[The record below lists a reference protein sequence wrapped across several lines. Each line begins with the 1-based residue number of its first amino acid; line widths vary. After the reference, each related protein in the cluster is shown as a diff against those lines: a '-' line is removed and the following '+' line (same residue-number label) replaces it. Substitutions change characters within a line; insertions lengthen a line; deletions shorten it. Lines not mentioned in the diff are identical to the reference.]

1 MVLRSLKNLTIGA
14 HFKMTVV
21 EEIMEPAEK
30 VFEKCVELANLAFST
45 KTLIDFTTMSD
56 KEMRET
62 ASIGIDAADRK
73 VLAERIAAL
82 SRELDTALTSV
93 RRNVEGLLAP
103 EDTWV
108 PPEEDPVLKLKK
120 NNS

>member
-1 MVLRSLKNLTIGA
+1 
-14 HFKMTVV
+14 MTVV

-30 VFEKCVELANLAFST
+30 VYEKCVELANLAFST

-62 ASIGIDAADRK
+62 ASIGIDAADRNL
-73 VLAERIAAL
+73 LADRIAAL
-82 SRELDTALTSV
+82 SRELDAALTSV